1 MALVAELDETTN
13 PLEAIRWSL
22 GGIMFFTRSWFTSAW
37 KWLKLPA
44 GSSLSNG
51 GPQGS
56 DFLPKRSRLFTVA
69 ILAVTGLLFL
79 LPESREAFRTVRAS
93 WLGFVLTNSDNRT
106 LDELG
111 TRAEKEKDASML
123 AFVALSTRDP
133 KRSERLV
140 EESVAI
146 DPTLIWIYG
155 AKIHRSDYYPARQE
169 WLDRLCKADPG
180 NAVPLLLAADA
191 LAELKLSPHYRLEDF
206 EKLKNDKQWMAVMER
221 AYKAPRYDS
230 YLQKHFELMR
240 KIWERDPNLP
250 PEIFLVGM
258 WSHAMPDLR
267 LVRLYGDIR
276 LREAKKAQAAGDTEQ
291 SEKIANQVGTFGAR
305 MAGSNG
311 PFIEQLIGIVVEHS
325 AQVGLTELYA
335 SEGKAEEAR
344 LANSKV
350 GELDRAV
357 KGSNRDNPRRAE
369 QIHTLQWEAAFVQGF
384 GILGGIAALAVIVGI
399 LELELRSSMNRN
411 RTTVWRR
418 AMCLAS
424 DYAPA
429 ALLVASG
436 AFVVCFLP
444 FQRALADFRASGYL
458 PADERRITDTL
469 WSLLRV
475 PQYMLGDDAA
485 VAFWSFATIILSLLA
500 VAVVV
505 CSWHRTRRA
514 AIKPA

>member
-230 YLQKHFELMR
+230 YLQKHFECR
-240 KIWERDPNLP
+240 IC
-250 PEIFLVGM
+250 
-258 WSHAMPDLR
+258 
-267 LVRLYGDIR
+267 
-276 LREAKKAQAAGDTEQ
+276 
-291 SEKIANQVGTFGAR
+291 
-305 MAGSNG
+305 
-311 PFIEQLIGIVVEHS
+311 
-325 AQVGLTELYA
+325 GL
-335 SEGKAEEAR
+335 
-344 LANSKV
+344 
-350 GELDRAV
+350 
-357 KGSNRDNPRRAE
+357 
-369 QIHTLQWEAAFVQGF
+369 
-384 GILGGIAALAVIVGI
+384 
-399 LELELRSSMNRN
+399 
-411 RTTVWRR
+411 
-418 AMCLAS
+418 
-424 DYAPA
+424 
-429 ALLVASG
+429 
-436 AFVVCFLP
+436 
-444 FQRALADFRASGYL
+444 
-458 PADERRITDTL
+458 
-469 WSLLRV
+469 
-475 PQYMLGDDAA
+475 
-485 VAFWSFATIILSLLA
+485 
-500 VAVVV
+500 
-505 CSWHRTRRA
+505 
-514 AIKPA
+514 